1 MENFGKGSEEIKP
14 LKNKYK
20 AKADSDGYLYVGE
33 FATQELRR
41 QAKSIAAFLDG
52 DEGTNVDVNLG
63 EDLRFTGK
71 SGNYHDMKIHI
82 DDLDEFVGR
91 VKNYYGE

>member
-1 MENFGKGSEEIKP
+1 MENFERGNEGVKP
-14 LKNKYK
+14 LKDKYIP
-20 AKADSDGYLYVGE
+20 KADNDGYLYVGE

-63 EDLRFTGK
+63 EDIRFTGN
-71 SGNYHDMKIHI
+71 SGNYSDMKIHI
-82 DDLDEFVGR
+82 DDLDEFVRR
-91 VKNYYGE
+91 VRNYYGE